1 MIIDIILIVLVLLF
15 VILGIVKGFMKSLL
29 SLFSGLVSLIL
40 AVVFAKPFAGLLQ
53 NWFNLGDLLG
63 KPIVNTLILPEING
77 QMLGSEISAS
87 LSKQNS
93 SFLINFCKNFID
105 ANTYYTSDTLFST
118 LSASIGALLLVI
130 LSGVLLFVLIR
141 IIVAVLSKLI
151 DKITSKSKSIRGL
164 DRVLGGGFG
173 FVKVSLIIV
182 VLLSLCYI
190 LGSIIPQDWLNANHV
205 LNFYYNI
212 SVKIFDSTIS
222 KIDFSSLLSSLI

>member
-29 SLFSGLVSLIL
+29 SLFSGLVALVL

-53 NWFNLGDLLG
+53 NWFSLGDFLG
-63 KPIVNTLILPEING
+63 TQVVNTITLPEISG
-77 QMLGSEISAS
+77 QMLGSDIASA
-87 LSKQNS
+87 LSSQNS

-105 ANTYYTSDTLFST
+105 ANTYYTSETLFST
-118 LSASIGALLLVI
+118 LSSSVGALLLVI
-130 LSGVLLFVLIR
+130 LSGIVLFLLIK
-141 IIVAVLSKLI
+141 IVVAILSKLI
-151 DKITSKSKSIRGL
+151 DKLTTKSKSIRGL

-182 VLLSLCYI
+182 VLLSLCYV
-190 LGSIIPQDWLNANHV
+190 LGSIIPQDWLNTNQV

-222 KIDFSSLLSSLI
+222 KIDFNSLLSSLI